1 MWGNCRFFQVYPMC
15 SSPRGYFFM
24 INNVQF
30 VNDIMDRRIGAEVD
44 ERNLAE
50 LFKEFGYIVEKYRNE
65 GLEVDTLCSQ
75 NMTEG

>member
-1 MWGNCRFFQVYPMC
+1 
-15 SSPRGYFFM
+15 M

-30 VNDIMDRRIGAEVD
+30 VNGIMDARIGADVD

-50 LFKEFGYIVEKYRNE
+50 LFTEFGYIVEKHRDQ
-65 GLEVDTLCSQ
+65 GLEVDILCSH